1 MELPQKYIDEIKE
14 LFGNETEA
22 YLSSFDNPHVRS
34 LRVNTLKI
42 SVGEFLMISPFH
54 LTPVP
59 WCREGFYYEEEDHPS
74 THPFYYAGLYYLQEA
89 SAMAPA
95 ALLPV
100 DAGDAVLDA
109 CAAPGGKTTA
119 LACRLNHTGLLVCN
133 DISASRQNATL
144 KNCERAGI
152 DNAYIISSDLRDLSV
167 KYPSYFDKILVD
179 APCSGEGM
187 FRKDPSLINSWL
199 ERDSSYFAPLQKEII
214 SHAWKMLKPGGTLLY
229 STCTFSVKENEE
241 VIMDLLNAYADAEI
255 MPVQNRYEG
264 FAPGILPGTENCVRI
279 YPHRVNGEGHFAA
292 LLKKAGSSTESE
304 TVTKNVKA
312 PAEFSEFQ
320 KLLNKSLKGSFFL
333 QNEKLYLLPE
343 TVFEHSGVRVLR
355 SGLLLGTVKK
365 GRFEPSQH
373 FAYSLKISDFRQVID
388 LKQDDIRTEKFLK
401 GETIRVS
408 SDYKGWVL
416 VCTEGFPLGFGKADK
431 GTVKNKLEKG
441 YRKL

>member
-1 MELPQKYIDEIKE
+1 MELPQKYIHEIRE
-14 LFGNETEA
+14 LFGDEAET
-22 YLSSFDNPHVRS
+22 YLASFEKPHTKS

-42 SVGEFLMISPFH
+42 SPEEFQRISPFH

-59 WCREGFYYEEEDHPS
+59 WCREGFYYTEEDRPS

-89 SAMAPA
+89 SAMCPA
-95 ALLPV
+95 SLLPV
-100 DAGDAVLDA
+100 EKGDIILDA

-119 LACRLNHTGLLVCN
+119 LAAKLDHTGLLVSN

-152 DNAYIISSDLRDLSV
+152 DNIYIISSDLRDLSV
-167 KYPSYFDKILVD
+167 KYPAYFDRILVD

-187 FRKDPSLINSWL
+187 FRKEPSLVTSWL
-199 ERDSSYFAPLQKEII
+199 ERDSSYYAPLQKEIVR
-214 SHAWKMLKPGGTLLY
+214 HAWKMLKPGGMMLY

-241 VIMDLLNAYADAEI
+241 VITDLLHEYPDAVILPVADRYA
-255 MPVQNRYEG
+255 G

-292 LLKKAGSSTESE
+292 LLKKEGSCSTGASVSTAG
-304 TVTKNVKA
+304 KP
-312 PAEFSEFQ
+312 PAEFAEFQ
-320 KLLNKSLKGSFFL
+320 KYLNRPLHGTYFL
-333 QNEKLYLLPE
+333 QNEKLYLLPG
-343 TVFEHSGVRVLR
+343 TGFGHAGIRVIR

-373 FAYSLKISDFRQVID
+373 LACSLKSSDFRQTVD
-388 LKQDDIRTEKFLK
+388 LKPDDIRTEKFLK
-401 GETIRVS
+401 GETIRIS
-408 SDYKGWVL
+408 EDCKGWVL
-416 VCTEGFPLGFGKADK
+416 ICTEGFPLGFGKADK
-431 GTVKNKLEKG
+431 GTVKNKIEKG